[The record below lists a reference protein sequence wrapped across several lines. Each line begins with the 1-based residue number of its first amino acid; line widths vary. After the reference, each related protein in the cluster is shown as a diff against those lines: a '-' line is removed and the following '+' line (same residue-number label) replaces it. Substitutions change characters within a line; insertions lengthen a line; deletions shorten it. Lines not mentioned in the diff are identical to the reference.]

1 MSVREVAAMSRIPV
15 AERRALLVAAAWRV
29 LSSRGVAAAT
39 TRAICAEAG
48 MPQGAFHYCFADR
61 DELFREVVGGLLP
74 IEVTAAV
81 SAIDRRGSLA
91 GVIARALLAYF
102 ALVEADPA
110 AHQVLYEI
118 TTTALRDPDLA
129 DLARA
134 QYARYYQAALEVVE
148 ELARVR
154 DLAWDLPAELLAR
167 QVVTV
172 LDGLT
177 LQYLVDRD
185 AGAAHAALRAFAGDL
200 AAHARPRPPG
210 RARVAAIFQPP
221 DGTSVSNGRL
231 MRDLGAGKPRHSRT
245 ATR

>member
-1 MSVREVAAMSRIPV
+1 VSRIPV
-15 AERRALLVAAAWRV
+15 AERRALLLAAAWRV
-29 LSSRGVAAAT
+29 LASRGVAAAT

-61 DELFREVVGGLLP
+61 DELFREVVAGLLP
-74 IEVTAAV
+74 TEVTAAV
-81 SAIDRRGSLA
+81 AAIDRRGSLS

-118 TTTALRDPDLA
+118 TTTALRDPELA
-129 DLARA
+129 DLARV
-134 QYARYYQAALEVVE
+134 QYQRYYQAARDVVDD
-148 ELARVR
+148 LARVR
-154 DLAWDLPAELLAR
+154 HLVWDLPVEVLAR

-185 AGAAHAALRAFAGDL
+185 AATARAALRAFAGDL
-200 AAHARPRPPG
+200 AGHARHPSAVTRPSAG
-210 RARVAAIFQPP
+210 AR
-221 DGTSVSNGRL
+221 
-231 MRDLGAGKPRHSRT
+231 
-245 ATR
+245 

>member
-1 MSVREVAAMSRIPV
+1 MSRIPV
-15 AERRALLVAAAWRV
+15 AQRRALLLEAAWRV

-48 MPQGAFHYCFADR
+48 MPQGAFHYCFSGR

-74 IEVTAAV
+74 IEVTAAKA
-81 SAIDRRGSLA
+81 AIDRRGTLA
-91 GVIARALLAYF
+91 GAIARALSAYF

-129 DLARA
+129 DLAGL
-134 QYARYYQAALEVVE
+134 QYSRYYQAAAEVIA
-148 ELARVR
+148 ELTRVR
-154 DLAWDLPAELLAR
+154 DVAWDLPVDVLAR

-177 LQYLVDRD
+177 LQFVIDRD
-185 AGAAHAALRAFAGDL
+185 TTAAHASLRAFAGDL
-200 AAHARPRPPG
+200 AGHARPRVSDTPG
-210 RARVAAIFQPP
+210 ARS
-221 DGTSVSNGRL
+221 GSSTR
-231 MRDLGAGKPRHSRT
+231 RPR
-245 ATR
+245 